1 MRRNFQV
8 YRCKSGIAIF
18 EWRVNK
24 KYAYSPF
31 SGPNK
36 YKKHHLRFQQNFL
49 VLNFGNFLNPTLLLW
64 FLLFN
69 WVFLWNYFFK
79 NEDNSSLQLK
89 GTNLFMKNIE
99 CFAMSNPSEGEL
111 TEERSGFEKSRR
123 IRFRIREISRGSST
137 IQGVSINLG
146 IEWLQ
151 GVPINMRNDWLQSV
165 PINMGNEWLQG
176 VH

>member
-1 MRRNFQV
+1 MIRRNFQV

-79 NEDNSSLQLK
+79 NEDNSSFQLK
-89 GTNLFMKNIE
+89 VRTCLWKILNVLPWAIPLKENLRKKGLGLRR
-99 CFAMSNPSEGEL
+99 AGE
-111 TEERSGFEKSRR
+111 SGSGSEKSVGGPLQYR
-123 IRFRIREISRGSST
+123 
-137 IQGVSINLG
+137 VS
-146 IEWLQ
+146 Q
-151 GVPINMRNDWLQSV
+151 
-165 PINMGNEWLQG
+165 
-176 VH
+176 

>member
-1 MRRNFQV
+1 MIRRNFQV

-36 YKKHHLRFQQNFL
+36 YKKHHLRFQQNFYL

-99 CFAMSNPSEGEL
+99 YWRVRTCLWKILNVLPWAIPLKENLRKKGLGLRRAGE
-111 TEERSGFEKSRR
+111 SGSGSEKSVGGPLQYR
-123 IRFRIREISRGSST
+123 
-137 IQGVSINLG
+137 VS
-146 IEWLQ
+146 Q
-151 GVPINMRNDWLQSV
+151 
-165 PINMGNEWLQG
+165 
-176 VH
+176 